1 MEDAKDSRKAIQPR
15 EWWEMFGDGTP
26 EL

>member
-1 MEDAKDSRKAIQPR
+1 MQGIVKKLCLR

-26 EL
+26 EF